1 MGHKVY
7 RKKYCMGAPQGSI
20 LRPICFNILFYD
32 LFYFLQG
39 TDIANC
45 VEDTTLCN
53 ASLTHELGINE
64 HGETYI
70 LFKWFDNNYMNVSS
84 DKSHYLKSI
93 KRVIANIDNNRTGSQ
108 DIHGQDIFD

>member
-1 MGHKVY
+1 MWDIKFIARNIVWGLHRDQFLGQSV
-7 RKKYCMGAPQGSI
+7 SI
-20 LRPICFNILFYD
+20 FFFLCFLE
-32 LFYFLQG
+32 G
-39 TDIANC
+39 TDMANC
-45 VEDTTLCN
+45 VEDTTRCN
-53 ASLTHELGINE
+53 ANLTQELAINE